1 MLVKQKENNMNETRE
16 TRDYLV
22 RQLRLQDGRRAELLR
37 DRRTLLSTGDLTRD
51 EWRVEY
57 DRLNSVVQFLRSEL
71 QRLNN

>member
-37 DRRTLLSTGDLTRD
+37 DRRTLLSTGYLTRD